1 MTGTGAALVAHKCWA
16 TTVIAYLSRPAAGNR
31 RCCAISGFNVANV
44 ATWQCLSYASFATKA
59 KNAFLPGV
67 ILSLDFIWLTK
78 MYHVVKARFLAKN
91 PTGERSLLEN
101 FTVLLDI
108 ANTDNSEYVWKVVN
122 ECDLDFNMA
131 AERLLLR
138 PPPPFDSSPS
148 ALLGQRFTLPHSSPP
163 SKTHILIPDLSST
176 AVSDFSSSGLPSSP
190 KRLKVSEIQMPS
202 PATAPKV
209 APSVTSVVGNQPV
222 AAFFER
228 SSFASI
234 KQTHSIP
241 SDVIRQAE
249 RLHKRMSD
257 QIQAEGISCL
267 RELACL
273 EFNLLCDAVSGKTS
287 DSGVVSELNK
297 RGAFSN
303 AQQLAM
309 SGELWSFVP
318 ISNFELSGA
327 EVHVRHKF
335 SKSANDQSIS
345 LHRREAVCH
354 YVKLNSH
361 GLFLKLEYKQVA
373 SGQAPLITDIFVPFL
388 SFAQAPEDKII
399 SVAQLSFRIKVPSDI
414 VVDSAFS
421 SIYSSMGSTPS
432 VSLLVLSF
440 FDISEAQTLY
450 NDIVSLRKCHSPH
463 ALDIS
468 KLAQPVPALS
478 SKKFNLNIF
487 SDAWRLARVVFD
499 EKLLAEL
506 RANEDWMPHVPMPLS
521 CDIKFVMRFK
531 YPSFLMPVMMRAKA
545 RMRSS
550 SWSRDCQAIGKLFDR
565 LIRRELVAR
574 AFPFLNAGVDSEK
587 QSIHGFF
594 EIPSLFISSIAE
606 DEITVV
612 FYHNSTNSGIPHA
625 MSNYLNFNLKERASG
640 KIINTFNDYL
650 ACQGALIMS
659 RQPLPPPNL
668 GAVPAN
674 SASTANSTSEWMKY
688 LALNDADVAPE
699 SELPSFF
706 HQSLLPSQR
715 QSLNFMIEMEKRPC
729 SDHLFKELEVD
740 ESLAASEIT
749 HSNLTFRTPV
759 QHSRFF
765 SLCSINSSKFVSSPP
780 QMKGGLLCDPM
791 GSGKTR
797 TCIAM
802 IAATLAVSRG
812 FMSASSKQAC
822 NLILVP
828 PNVLGHWIREL
839 ESCFGIQHLE
849 KRGFHIGPN
858 VSIAL
863 LHGTLKPDFRSN
875 SYDIVLSTYNTFNS
889 RKGHPGFPLK
899 YYRVFCD
906 EAHAFRNGTRRQ
918 HGIND
923 IEYDSIWL
931 VTGLTVSPPYRC
943 ATILCV
949 NCFLAQELP

>member
-1 MTGTGAALVAHKCWA
+1 MQ
-16 TTVIAYLSRPAAGNR
+16 YLGS
-31 RCCAISGFNVANV
+31 
-44 ATWQCLSYASFATKA
+44 TWQCLSYASFATKA

-67 ILSLDFIWLTK
+67 ILSLDFVWLTK

-163 SKTHILIPDLSST
+163 SKTHILSPGLSST

-209 APSVTSVVGNQPV
+209 APSVTSVVGNQPTG
-222 AAFFER
+222 FFER

-273 EFNLLCDAVSGKTS
+273 EFNLLCDAVSGATS

-421 SIYSSMGSTPS
+421 SIYSWMGSTPS

-468 KLAQPVPALS
+468 KLAQPVPAWS

-499 EKLLAEL
+499 EKLLAET

-565 LIRRELVAR
+565 LIKRDLVAR

-729 SDHLFKELEVD
+729 SDHLFKEFEVD

-943 ATILCV
+943 ATIVCV

>member
-1 MTGTGAALVAHKCWA
+1 
-16 TTVIAYLSRPAAGNR
+16 
-31 RCCAISGFNVANV
+31 
-44 ATWQCLSYASFATKA
+44 
-59 KNAFLPGV
+59 
-67 ILSLDFIWLTK
+67 

-131 AERLLLR
+131 AERLLSR
-138 PPPPFDSSPS
+138 PPPPFTSSPS
-148 ALLGQRFTLPHSSPP
+148 ALLGQRFTPPHSSPP
-163 SKTHILIPDLSST
+163 SKTHILGPELSLT

-209 APSVTSVVGNQPV
+209 APSVTSVVGNQLPD
-222 AAFFER
+222 FFER
-228 SSFASI
+228 SSFSSI
-234 KQTHSIP
+234 KQSHFAIP
-241 SDVIRQAE
+241 SDVIRQVE
-249 RLHKRMSD
+249 RLHKKMSD
-257 QIQAEGISCL
+257 QIQAEGITCL

-273 EFNLLCDAVSGKTS
+273 EFNLLCDAVSGITS

-297 RGAFSN
+297 RGAFAN

-335 SKSANDQSIS
+335 SKLANDQSIS
-345 LHRREAVCH
+345 VHRREAVLH

-361 GLFLKLEYKQVA
+361 GLFLKLEYKPVA
-373 SGQAPLITDIFVPFL
+373 SGQAPSITEIFVPFS

-421 SIYSSMGSTPS
+421 SIYSCMGSTPS
-432 VSLLVLSF
+432 ASLLVLSF

-468 KLAQPVPALS
+468 KLAQPVPAWS
-478 SKKFNLNIF
+478 SGFPAKKLNLNIF
-487 SDAWRLARVVFD
+487 SDAWRLARVLFD
-499 EKLLAEL
+499 EKLLAET
-506 RANEDWMPHVPMPLS
+506 RANENWMPHVPMPLS

-565 LIRRELVAR
+565 LIRRESVAR
-574 AFPFLNAGVDSEK
+574 AFPFLNAGVDSDK
-587 QSIHGFF
+587 QSTHGFF

-606 DEITVV
+606 DEITAI
-612 FYHNSTNSGIPHA
+612 FYHNSTSSGIPHA

-640 KIINTFNDYL
+640 KIISTFNDYL

-668 GAVPAN
+668 VGAVVAN

-688 LALNDADVAPE
+688 LALNDADTVSE

-729 SDHLFKELEVD
+729 SDHLFKEFEVD

-749 HSNLTFRTPV
+749 HTNFRTPV

-765 SLCSINSSKFVSSPP
+765 SLCTINSSKFVSSPP
-780 QMKGGLLCDPM
+780 QIKGGLLCDPM

-812 FMSASSKQAC
+812 CMSASSKQAC

-849 KRGFHIGPN
+849 KRGSYIGPD

-863 LHGTLKPDFRSN
+863 LHGNLRPDLRSN

-899 YYRVFCD
+899 YFRVFCD
-906 EAHAFRNGTRRQ
+906 EAHAFRNGTRGQ

-931 VTGLTVSPPYRC
+931 VTGLTVSLP
-943 ATILCV
+943 IVVQQFCV
-949 NCFLAQELP
+949 